1 MYCIEAGTKFLDIG
15 RIFFKKGVTIF
26 VFELCLFGK
35 GLIEVECNLETV
47 GNEGSQHYLIQ
58 KKQPFYMI
66 LLSYQYQPSKLL
78 CIDLDNFEFLFFTR

>member
-47 GNEGSQHYLIQ
+47 GNEGKSALLNT
-58 KKQPFYMI
+58 KETAI
-66 LLSYQYQPSKLL
+66 LHDFVILSVSTLKT
-78 CIDLDNFEFLFFTR
+78 FVHRFR

>member
-47 GNEGSQHYLIQ
+47 GNEGKSALLNT
-58 KKQPFYMI
+58 KETAI
-66 LLSYQYQPSKLL
+66 LHDFVILSVSTLKTFVYR
-78 CIDLDNFEFLFFTR
+78 FR